1 MDHERQR
8 NAAGS
13 ARNTAAAR
21 RRRGAQIAAARA
33 RAEERPDST
42 RGSSSGGDS
51 YSGSSPSVGL
61 SGADDDAEEEEPRS
75 AAPGAQR
82 RGSKKPRTGAS
93 PPRPFLAALPLW
105 RRVVGAGAPLRWS
118 LSGCG
123 LGIIV
128 LMVAASPTR
137 TLRPCAWQYTRNAQH
152 LPKWWARSRAFLLR
166 GSSRA
171 TVQRRFLRP
180 TSTHSPNPTHPPT
193 HPTNQ

>member
-1 MDHERQR
+1 MYARHAWRLQDAGAAPPQLAQLQQR
-8 NAAGS
+8 GLRAPS
-13 ARNTAAAR
+13 LLTTQPTAATAGAIAAAVAALALASRVQTMMR
-21 RRRGAQIAAARA
+21 RRRSPAAQ
-33 RAEERPDST
+33 PQ
-42 RGSSSGGDS
+42 
-51 YSGSSPSVGL
+51 V
-61 SGADDDAEEEEPRS
+61 RS
-75 AAPGAQR
+75 AAASSSRAQAPAH
-82 RGSKKPRTGAS
+82 RGL
-93 PPRPFLAALPLW
+93 FLAALPLW

>member
-61 SGADDDAEEEEPRS
+61 SDAADDEAEEPRS
-75 AAPGAQR
+75 AVAGGQR
-82 RGSKKPRTGAS
+82 RGTKQSRTGAS
-93 PPRPFLAALPLW
+93 PPRRSPSALPMMGFALFT
-105 RRVVGAGAPLRWS
+105 A
-118 LSGCG
+118 
-123 LGIIV
+123 IV
-128 LMVAASPTR
+128 CVP
-137 TLRPCAWQYTRNAQH
+137 
-152 LPKWWARSRAFLLR
+152 
-166 GSSRA
+166 
-171 TVQRRFLRP
+171 
-180 TSTHSPNPTHPPT
+180 
-193 HPTNQ
+193 

>member
-1 MDHERQR
+1 MYARHARRLQDAGAAPRSSLQHGNLRAPGLR
-8 NAAGS
+8 TTPPTASAAG
-13 ARNTAAAR
+13 AAAGATAAAVAALALASRVQTMMR
-21 RRRGAQIAAARA
+21 RRRSPAAQ
-33 RAEERPDST
+33 PQ
-42 RGSSSGGDS
+42 
-51 YSGSSPSVGL
+51 V
-61 SGADDDAEEEEPRS
+61 RS
-75 AAPGAQR
+75 AAASRSRAQAPAH
-82 RGSKKPRTGAS
+82 RGL
-93 PPRPFLAALPLW
+93 FLAALPLW